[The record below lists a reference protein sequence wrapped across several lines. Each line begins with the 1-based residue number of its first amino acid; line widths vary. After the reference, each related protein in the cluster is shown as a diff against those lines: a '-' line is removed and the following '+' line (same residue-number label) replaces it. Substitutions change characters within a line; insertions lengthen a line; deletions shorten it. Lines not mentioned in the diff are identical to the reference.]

1 MGIKIMG
8 DQEKNK
14 ILLELNEFGELYITN
29 ETENELAGIQFNHNG
44 GFYVDENKGS
54 LKEEGFMISKN
65 DSVLIAFSF
74 TGAVIKPNGKEMIMA
89 LNFEGEDW
97 KKDPEF
103 LSEMVISNSRGES
116 LEASFINKAF
126 EIDEVYAE
134 IEKAKAEAEAA
145 KKAQAEAEAKMAE
158 EAKVKAEAE
167 ADMAALAKAKAEAEV
182 ENFSAAIV
190 SSQAYSTHTVP
201 SSNTYLDS
209 EVLLSSSKALTAS
222 SLTINAEAIDDMIA
236 KLESNVKDLSKGQ
249 EEISMSIGVNEQ
261 NKKDNTEKLYV
272 LQEQIKDFQ
281 TKIDQLNHEL
291 ADDDANIAEL
301 TTEIKSLETGKKET
315 EDKNDKIVDKIAEIT
330 ADLYKAKNLFENLKK
345 EKENEETQIKVLKE
359 RQEEL
364 KNNVDVENQETIEVI

>member
-1 MGIKIMG
+1 MG
-8 DQEKNK
+8 
-14 ILLELNEFGELYITN
+14 NEFGELYITN

-134 IEKAKAEAEAA
+134 IEKAKAEAEEKIKAEAEAAEKAKAEAEAEADAA

-190 SSQAYSTHTVP
+190 SSQAYITHTVP

-222 SLTINAEAIDDMIA
+222 SLTINTEAIDDMIA

-364 KNNVDVENQETIEVI
+364 KNNVDV

>member
-145 KKAQAEAEAKMAE
+145 KKAEAEAEEKIKAEAEAAEKAKAEAEAEADAAKKAQAEAEAK
-158 EAKVKAEAE
+158 
-167 ADMAALAKAKAEAEV
+167 MAALAKAKAEAEV

-330 ADLYKAKNLFENLKK
+330 ADLYKAKNLFENLK
-345 EKENEETQIKVLKE
+345 I
-359 RQEEL
+359 
-364 KNNVDVENQETIEVI
+364 

>member
-1 MGIKIMG
+1 MG
-8 DQEKNK
+8 
-14 ILLELNEFGELYITN
+14 NEFGELYITN
-29 ETENELAGIQFNHNG
+29 ETEKELAGIQFNHNG

-74 TGAVIKPNGKEMIMA
+74 TGAVIKPNGKEMIM
-89 LNFEGEDW
+89 
-97 KKDPEF
+97 
-103 LSEMVISNSRGES
+103 SNSRGES

-134 IEKAKAEAEAA
+134 IEKAKAEAEAAEKAEAEAEEKIKAEAEAAEKAKAEAEADAA

-364 KNNVDVENQETIEVI
+364 KNNVDV

>member
-1 MGIKIMG
+1 MG
-8 DQEKNK
+8 
-14 ILLELNEFGELYITN
+14 NEFGELYITN
-29 ETENELAGIQFNHNG
+29 ETEKELAGIQFNHNG

-145 KKAQAEAEAKMAE
+145 EKAEAEAEEKIKAEAEAEADAAKKAQAEAEAKMAE

-167 ADMAALAKAKAEAEV
+167 ADMAALAKAKADM
-182 ENFSAAIV
+182 AA
-190 SSQAYSTHTVP
+190 
-201 SSNTYLDS
+201 
-209 EVLLSSSKALTAS
+209 
-222 SLTINAEAIDDMIA
+222 
-236 KLESNVKDLSKGQ
+236 
-249 EEISMSIGVNEQ
+249 
-261 NKKDNTEKLYV
+261 
-272 LQEQIKDFQ
+272 
-281 TKIDQLNHEL
+281 
-291 ADDDANIAEL
+291 
-301 TTEIKSLETGKKET
+301 
-315 EDKNDKIVDKIAEIT
+315 
-330 ADLYKAKNLFENLKK
+330 
-345 EKENEETQIKVLKE
+345 
-359 RQEEL
+359 
-364 KNNVDVENQETIEVI
+364 

>member
-1 MGIKIMG
+1 MG
-8 DQEKNK
+8 
-14 ILLELNEFGELYITN
+14 NEFGELYITN
-29 ETENELAGIQFNHNG
+29 ETENELAGIQFNHGG
-44 GFYVDENKGS
+44 GFYVYENKGS

-145 KKAQAEAEAKMAE
+145 EKAEAEAEAEADAAKKAQAEAEAKMAE

-190 SSQAYSTHTVP
+190 SSQAYSTHTVS
-201 SSNTYLDS
+201 SSNTYFDS

-222 SLTINAEAIDDMIA
+222 SLIINAEAIDDMIA

-249 EEISMSIGVNEQ
+249 EEISMSIGVN
-261 NKKDNTEKLYV
+261 
-272 LQEQIKDFQ
+272 
-281 TKIDQLNHEL
+281 
-291 ADDDANIAEL
+291 
-301 TTEIKSLETGKKET
+301 
-315 EDKNDKIVDKIAEIT
+315 
-330 ADLYKAKNLFENLKK
+330 
-345 EKENEETQIKVLKE
+345 
-359 RQEEL
+359 
-364 KNNVDVENQETIEVI
+364 